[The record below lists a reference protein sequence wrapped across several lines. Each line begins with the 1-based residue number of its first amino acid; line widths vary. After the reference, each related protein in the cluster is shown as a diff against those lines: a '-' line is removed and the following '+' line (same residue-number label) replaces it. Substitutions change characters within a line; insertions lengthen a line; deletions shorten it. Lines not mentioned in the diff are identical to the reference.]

1 MGSPKGFKIL
11 LSSTNN
17 FEISFSAS
25 LANID
30 KAANEAQRLLV
41 ANGFET
47 QWFNIILT
55 VRETLTNAVL
65 HGCQGDE
72 EKSIKFAMHIT
83 DDHLIIDVED
93 TGSGFDWK
101 TSLDKELPSTQPSGR
116 GLSIMQKIFDT
127 IIFNKKGNKIRLKKQ
142 IRNGDEIS

>member
-1 MGSPKGFKIL
+1 MESPKGFKIL
-11 LSSTNN
+11 LSSINN

-30 KAANEAQRLLV
+30 KAANEAQKLLI

-47 QWFNIILT
+47 QWFNIILA

-72 EKSIKFAMHIT
+72 DKSIKFAMDISG
-83 DDHLIIDVED
+83 DHLIIDVED
-93 TGSGFDWK
+93 TGEGFDWK
-101 TSLDKELPSTQPSGR
+101 TSLDKELPSTQTSGR
-116 GLSIMQKIFDT
+116 GLAIIQKIFDT
-127 IIFNKKGNKIRLKKQ
+127 IIFNKKGNKIRLK
-142 IRNGDEIS
+142 NG